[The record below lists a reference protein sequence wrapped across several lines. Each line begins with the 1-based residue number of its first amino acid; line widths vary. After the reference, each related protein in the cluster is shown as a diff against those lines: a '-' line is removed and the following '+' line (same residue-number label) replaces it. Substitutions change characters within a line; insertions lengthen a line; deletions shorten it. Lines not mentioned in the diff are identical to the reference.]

1 MNSIKNLG
9 RLQKLH
15 RLILNERT
23 GSPRELASRMHLS
36 ERSIYNLI
44 EHLKDFEASIRY
56 DRSRK
61 TYFYAEDFQLKVNI
75 SVQVMSNNEITE
87 IFQDH

>member
-1 MNSIKNLG
+1 MNSIKNLE

-23 GSPRELASRMHLS
+23 GSPGELASRMHLS

-56 DRSRK
+56 DRSRRTYYYK
-61 TYFYAEDFQLKVNI
+61 TDFDLKVNI
-75 SVQVMSNNEITE
+75 SVQVRSNNEVTE
-87 IFQDH
+87 IFQDY